1 MGPQFQN
8 LHDVRMIIIVALW
21 LPCSANISRVQ
32 VRGNQMDHP
41 AIYFSFNLFSNLPY
55 EDE

>member
-32 VRGNQMDHP
+32 VRDNQMDHP
-41 AIYFSFNLFSNLPY
+41 ASYFLLQYFL
-55 EDE
+55 